1 MLAYSIERYYNDNRR
16 EELHILYN
24 NIRILR
30 KSAGYTLKE
39 LSNMSSISIAELSQV
54 ERGNKKART
63 DLICRVA
70 KALNVTPNE
79 ILNFE

>member
-1 MLAYSIERYYNDNRR
+1 
-16 EELHILYN
+16 LYN
-24 NIRILR
+24 SIRKVR
-30 KSAGYTLKE
+30 KNAGYTLKE

-54 ERGNKKART
+54 ERGNKIART